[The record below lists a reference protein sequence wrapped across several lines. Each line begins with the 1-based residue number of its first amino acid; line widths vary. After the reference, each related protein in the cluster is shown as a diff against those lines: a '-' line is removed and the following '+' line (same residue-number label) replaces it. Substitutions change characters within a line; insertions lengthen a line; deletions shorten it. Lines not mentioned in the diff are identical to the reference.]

1 MFKIK
6 LIKKEMGSIIV
17 ESDAIENNSQKV
29 YSLLRSVTSDLTKNH
44 VVCTEVSK
52 ADIEHIYSLINDNA
66 IHLTIL
72 LTNENSEKRV
82 DGDFIDLRE

>member
-44 VVCTEVSK
+44 VVCTEVSRHNLLISFK
-52 ADIEHIYSLINDNA
+52 HDEGYSVDIAPCKDGRKITFYHEDIE
-66 IHLTIL
+66 LTK
-72 LTNENSEKRV
+72 E
-82 DGDFIDLRE
+82 

>member
-17 ESDAIENNSQKV
+17 ESDAIEKNSQKV

-44 VVCTEVSK
+44 VVCTEVSRHNLLISFK
-52 ADIEHIYSLINDNA
+52 RDEGYFVDIAPCKDGRKITFYHEDVE
-66 IHLTIL
+66 LTK
-72 LTNENSEKRV
+72 E
-82 DGDFIDLRE
+82 